1 MVFSCVLTAS
11 CNKTQ
16 CGSWDLQL
24 VGGQS
29 RKELGSSF
37 VQQPCF
43 AQGHPSKIKVPWAGS
58 SCILPET
65 LTLFNPLQKEMF
77 YVFFL
82 FRLLR
87 YILKYMGRCD
97 IDVYIQRCTYIYIY
111 ITYTYQQI
119 NSACSRYSA
128 AQTAAVCKCNGNYYI
143 LCKPN
148 TCLYSLMQKEYLSL
162 YIYIY
167 IYIYGDSFRCQGV
180 LGPWLVQS

>member
-1 MVFSCVLTAS
+1 MFFFFF
-11 CNKTQ
+11 
-16 CGSWDLQL
+16 D
-24 VGGQS
+24 
-29 RKELGSSF
+29 
-37 VQQPCF
+37 CF
-43 AQGHPSKIKVPWAGS
+43 ATSLSTWVDVTS
-58 SCILPET
+58 MCIY
-65 LTLFNPLQKEMF
+65 KG
-77 YVFFL
+77 VH
-82 FRLLR
+82 
-87 YILKYMGRCD
+87 
-97 IDVYIQRCTYIYIY
+97 IYIY